1 MRVIIAIAKK
11 ELMTY
16 FFSPIAY
23 VVMTVFLIIT
33 GILFHNTL
41 EAFQGKILPDNE
53 PMEVIYGSSFW
64 ITQLILIPTITMRLF
79 SEDKR
84 TGYIEILLSAPIRDT
99 EVVLGK
105 YLGASIYYIILW
117 LPTWIYVLIL
127 YQLATPDIGPIWTG
141 FLGVILIGLFFNA
154 LGLLASALTKNQVI
168 SSVVCFC
175 MIALIFAI
183 GKLKDADINLSPTFA
198 NILQHVSLLEHS
210 LDFSKGIVDT
220 SYIVYYISVIILSL
234 FFTVRVLESRR
245 WA

>member
-1 MRVIIAIAKK
+1 MRVILAIAKK
-11 ELMTY
+11 ELMSY

-33 GILFHNTL
+33 GILFHITL
-41 EAFQGKILPDNE
+41 VEFQGNIVPDQE
-53 PMEVIYGSSFW
+53 PMEYIYGSSFW

-84 TGYIEILLSAPIRDT
+84 TGYIEVLLSAPVRDY

-105 YLGASIYYIILW
+105 YLGASIYYVILW

-127 YQLATPDIGPIWTG
+127 YQLTTPDIGPILTG
-141 FLGVILIGLFFNA
+141 FLGVILIGLFFSA

-183 GKLKDADINLSPTFA
+183 GKIKDTEIPLTPAQST
-198 NILQHVSLLEHS
+198 ILQHISLLDHS
-210 LDFSKGIVDT
+210 LDFSKGIIDT
-220 SYIVYYISVIILSL
+220 SYIAYYISVIVLSL
-234 FFTVRVLESRR
+234 YFTVRILESRR
-245 WA
+245 WT

>member
-1 MRVIIAIAKK
+1 MRVILAIAKK
-11 ELMTY
+11 ELMSY

-33 GILFHNTL
+33 GILFHITL
-41 EAFQGKILPDNE
+41 VEFQGNIIPDQE
-53 PMEVIYGSSFW
+53 PMEYIYGSSFW

-84 TGYIEILLSAPIRDT
+84 TGYIEVLLSAPVRDY

-105 YLGASIYYIILW
+105 YLGASIYYVILW
-117 LPTWIYVLIL
+117 LPTWIYVFIL
-127 YQLATPDIGPIWTG
+127 YQLTTPDIGPILTG
-141 FLGVILIGLFFNA
+141 FLGVILIGLFFSA

-183 GKLKDADINLSPTFA
+183 GKIKDTEIPLTPTQST
-198 NILQHVSLLEHS
+198 ILQHISLLDHS
-210 LDFSKGIVDT
+210 LDFSKGIIDT
-220 SYIVYYISVIILSL
+220 SYIAYYISVIVLSL
-234 FFTVRVLESRR
+234 YFTVRILESRR
-245 WA
+245 WT

>member
-1 MRVIIAIAKK
+1 MRVVFAIAKK
-11 ELMTY
+11 ELMSY

-33 GILFHNTL
+33 GILFHITL
-41 EAFQGKILPDNE
+41 EEFQGKIIPDHE
-53 PMEVIYGSSFW
+53 PMEMIYGSSFW

-84 TGYIEILLSAPIRDT
+84 TGYIEVLLSAPINDI

-117 LPTWIYVLIL
+117 LPTWVYVIIL
-127 YQLATPDIGPIWTG
+127 YQLATPDIGPILTG

-175 MIALIFAI
+175 MIAIIYSL
-183 GKLKDADINLSPTFA
+183 GKLKDADINPILSQ
-198 NILQHVSLLEHS
+198 ILQQFSLLDHS
-210 LDFSKGIVDT
+210 LDFSKGIIDT
-220 SYIVYYISVIILSL
+220 SYIIYYVSVIVLSL
-234 FFTVRVLESRR
+234 YFTVRVLESRK
-245 WA
+245 WL